1 MRTIMTENN
10 CRAGALTS
18 EQSAILIACAH
29 RLDEVE
35 SQYLAEE
42 LRSVQR
48 DLLAASPVEQHEAAP
63 AHSDDA
69 WVDRFATELKSKLA
83 EARAKG
89 RGGWETCDPVE
100 LSRMLREHVEKGD
113 PRDVANF
120 CLFLWALG
128 KPISDA
134 ALPMGRRATA
144 QPEPQVADERAALPR
159 YTEWLHL
166 RAHGE
171 WSNGVPAWARDHNGR
186 MNDTTAAIAVI
197 EELAARA
204 SSPNAAGAEGADERA
219 VMGRLFEVACDALG
233 RVAQAL
239 GLDLADTRTELIL
252 DAINEL
258 KVRAE
263 QPVIAPAD
271 ALAAT
276 PAAKWRIDGEPDPHA
291 DRYDVER
298 AALTLG
304 MLTDDELANG
314 AFMNYD
320 RPMDIARSLSR
331 DPDYH
336 SPIVWMTAVKD
347 RIRWLSRALEKAR
360 AHSANETGAEGL
372 AHEVWAAAQLA
383 PGEGI
388 EDGTRRVAEILSR
401 APAQAPVAWMHKD
414 DPRDC
419 ISDAKKRDMIEHAGA
434 PGARLAANYS
444 IALGKIDPAQAA
456 EPVAIHQ
463 VRAKGSLKWQDIEPI
478 SLSMFADEERYAHR
492 IVYAAR
498 PPPAPASARRSDD
511 GWWDQALRERDTYEE
526 YADDLAHAIAEYL
539 HIDIG
544 ENSNFN
550 NPWLKALEAIK
561 NAAPASAPVGLTERQ
576 IADTVNT
583 LRDVAI
589 RFHDTQQLRER
600 IAAVVT
606 PLLKGDKQ

>member
-1 MRTIMTENN
+1 MTENN

-276 PAAKWRIDGEPDPHA
+276 PAAKWRIDGEPDPHGT
-291 DRYDVER
+291 RYDCER

-304 MLTDDELANG
+304 TLTDDELANAVFMHG
-314 AFMNYD
+314 NERPPIQDVIAGTAFM
-320 RPMDIARSLSR
+320 
-331 DPDYH
+331 
-336 SPIVWMTAVKD
+336 PIVYLTAAKE
-347 RIRWLSRALEKAR
+347 RIRWLSRALETAR
-360 AHSANETGAEGL
+360 ASSPNAAGAEGANL
-372 AHEVWAAAQLA
+372 PPLPDPARTFADHSDRAFSRQQMIDYALSAISRATAQATEPVCWITKEQL
-383 PGEGI
+383 EQL
-388 EDGTRRVAEILSR
+388 EDLTSDAWVYWRETGHVAEDDELALYA
-401 APAQAPVAWMHKD
+401 APQ
-414 DPRDC
+414 
-419 ISDAKKRDMIEHAGA
+419 
-434 PGARLAANYS
+434 
-444 IALGKIDPAQAA
+444 
-456 EPVAIHQ
+456 PVAIPAGYAL
-463 VRAKGSLKWQDIEPI
+463 VPIEPTQAM
-478 SLSMFADEERYAHR
+478 LDCWWDALPKGTAFQNCTPRG
-492 IVYAAR
+492 VYAAMIATA
-498 PPPAPASARRSDD
+498 PPPP
-511 GWWDQALRERDTYEE
+511 
-526 YADDLAHAIAEYL
+526 
-539 HIDIG
+539 
-544 ENSNFN
+544 
-550 NPWLKALEAIK
+550 
-561 NAAPASAPVGLTERQ
+561 APASAPVGLTERQ